1 MKGTPLSDANDV
13 ALTVRAIALGMKLA
27 LNLPKVFT
35 LRELE
40 HYEAN
45 LDELPGILRNGSRF
59 TATATQEGATQTEPP
74 PRPSFAFADTNALK
88 AIEEAEDFAEKHFG
102 HRPDLRKQF
111 TMPKVLPW
119 KIVIAVYDP
128 GTLTHRQAVEQAL
141 KAQPKLKSVYEE
153 RDLMDYKDAKASG
166 KPTLRFVERS
176 TQPTPDTMNLTA
188 DEMVATGRVFL
199 DLRGYII
206 AFGMYH
212 KVTGHFLDPKT
223 WTRFPTSRL
232 PDGGVASG
240 YWFPGYSKV
249 RFDWDYAGYRGS
261 DIGGREAVNC
271 ALATP

>member
-13 ALTVRAIALGMKLA
+13 ALTTRAIALGMKLA
-27 LNLPKVFT
+27 FNLPKVFT
-35 LRELE
+35 LMELE
-40 HYEAN
+40 HYEAH
-45 LDELPGILRNGSRF
+45 LDELPEVLRRGSRF
-59 TATATQEGATQTEPP
+59 TAMLSEVPQQAETP

-88 AIEEAEDFAEKHFG
+88 AIKEAEDFAEKHFG

-128 GTLTHRQAVEQAL
+128 GTLTHRQAVDQAL
-141 KAQPKLKSVYEE
+141 KAQPKLKTVFEE
-153 RDLMDYKDAKASG
+153 QDLMDYKDAKASG
-166 KPTLRFVERS
+166 KPTLRFIERS

-199 DLRGYII
+199 DLRGYVI

-212 KVTGHFLDPKT
+212 KVTGHFLDPET

-232 PDGGVASG
+232 PDGNVALG
-240 YWFPGYSKV
+240 YWNPVCSEVCFYWRS
-249 RFDWDYAGYRGS
+249 AGCRVS
-261 DIGGREAVNC
+261 DLGGREAVEC
-271 ALATP
+271 ALATL

>member
-1 MKGTPLSDANDV
+1 MQMMSRSQCAPS
-13 ALTVRAIALGMKLA
+13 LGMKLA

-35 LRELE
+35 LRERA
-40 HYEAN
+40 HEAN
-45 LDELPGILRNGSRF
+45 LDELPGISERLSLYRDSHPRRCDSDR
-59 TATATQEGATQTEPP
+59 TS

-88 AIEEAEDFAEKHFG
+88 AIEAEGLPRNTSAIAL
-102 HRPDLRKQF
+102 LRKRF

>member
-1 MKGTPLSDANDV
+1 MDSMLSKA
-13 ALTVRAIALGMKLA
+13 
-27 LNLPKVFT
+27 
-35 LRELE
+35 LREFTTGPLNQLIV
-40 HYEAN
+40 N
-45 LDELPGILRNGSRF
+45 LGGSDGKAWETELNRFLRKDPCWVPDKVAR
-59 TATATQEGATQTEPP
+59 TETSVSPT

-88 AIEEAEDFAEKHFG
+88 AIKEAEDFAEKHFG

-128 GTLTHRQAVEQAL
+128 GTLTHRQAMDQAL
-141 KAQPKLKSVYEE
+141 KAQPKLKTVFEE
-153 RDLMDYKDAKASG
+153 QDLMDYKDAKASG
-166 KPTLRFVERS
+166 KPTLRFIERS

-212 KVTGHFLDPKT
+212 KVTGHFLDPET

-232 PDGGVASG
+232 PGGYVADGRWG
-240 YWFPGYSKV
+240 PGSSEV
-249 RFDWDYAGYRGS
+249 RFYWDYAGHRS
-261 DIGGREAVNC
+261 SRIGGREAVEC
-271 ALATP
+271 ALATL